1 MGSLVLLDLMGGVAL
16 LLWGLHMVHSGILR
30 AFGPNLRHLLG
41 RALGNRLTAFSAGL
55 GLTALLQSSTATALI
70 TSSFTSEGL
79 VSLVPALAIMLGANV
94 GTTLIV
100 QVLSFNIAA
109 VAPVLFI
116 VGLVAFR
123 SGPRSRIK
131 DVGRVFIG
139 LGLMLLALHILLNT
153 LAPAENAPG
162 VRVFMNAITGDP
174 ILCILFAAVITWLVH
189 SSVASV
195 LLVMSLAYAH
205 FITPPAALA
214 LVLGANLGSAINPLV
229 EGARR
234 DNPASYRLPLGN
246 LINRVAGIL
255 LVAPFLGPIAE
266 LLQSW
271 QPDLAK
277 ATALF
282 HIAFNVAT
290 AVAFIGLLDGLAA
303 ILKKLLPE
311 RVREADPSGPRYLD
325 ESALETPSLALAD
338 AARET
343 LHMGDHVE
351 IMLRKVMAAMMTND
365 RALVDQVTQMDNS
378 VDSLDEAI
386 KLYVTKLTRGSL
398 DEREGQRAME
408 IVSFAINLEHIG
420 DIIDKNLSE
429 LATKKIKR
437 RFQFSAE
444 GAEELSAFHKRTMDS
459 LRIAFGVFMSGDVNE
474 ARKLL
479 AEKSA
484 LRNAELAAT
493 ERHLDRLREGRPE
506 TIETTS
512 LHLDVLR
519 DLRRIHS
526 HICSV
531 AIPCSMPPAN
541 SPPIAAPRRFWPH
554 CRRRCT
560 AADKSTIQ
568 RLRCAAA
575 VLHDQHDV
583 SDVDDRRHRL
593 AEDDHRL
600 TLGDA
605 VDQRHQP
612 ASHREEPERHR
623 HHALSGALARNPLHQ
638 ETGGEQQLRDQPEG
652 QPEIELGDEYV
663 VEIVAKRLA
672 VLNQHQITSVAM
684 GVGFLRRISHHTP
697 ARSMIPIHSRSKK
710 P

>member
-30 AFGPNLRHLLG
+30 AFGPNLRLLLAK
-41 RALGNRLTAFSAGL
+41 ALSNRFAAFGAGL

-116 VGLVAFR
+116 IGLVAFR

-131 DVGRVFIG
+131 DIGRVFIG

-174 ILCILFAAVITWLVH
+174 VLCILFGAIVTWLVH

-205 FITPPAALA
+205 FVTPYAALA
-214 LVLGANLGSAINPLV
+214 LVLGANLGSAINPIV

-246 LINRVAGIL
+246 LVNRVAGIL
-255 LVAPFLGPIAE
+255 LVAPFLQPIAD
-266 LLQSW
+266 LLISW
-271 QPDLAK
+271 QTDLAK

-282 HIAFNVAT
+282 HIAFNVVT
-290 AVAFIGLLDGLAA
+290 ALIFIGLLDGMARL
-303 ILKKLLPE
+303 LKALLPE
-311 RVREADPSGPRYLD
+311 RAKATDPSGPRYLD

-365 RALVDQVTQMDNS
+365 RALVDQVSQMDNS

-386 KLYVTKLTRGSL
+386 KLYITKLTRGSL

-444 GAEELSAFHKRTMDS
+444 GAEELSTFHKRTMDS

-479 AEKSA
+479 AEKAA

-531 AIPCSMPPAN
+531 AYPVLDAAGELAAYRSAETELPAL
-541 SPPIAAPRRFWPH
+541 PAPVPGR
-554 CRRRCT
+554 
-560 AADKSTIQ
+560 
-568 RLRCAAA
+568 
-575 VLHDQHDV
+575 
-583 SDVDDRRHRL
+583 
-593 AEDDHRL
+593 
-600 TLGDA
+600 G
-605 VDQRHQP
+605 
-612 ASHREEPERHR
+612 
-623 HHALSGALARNPLHQ
+623 
-638 ETGGEQQLRDQPEG
+638 
-652 QPEIELGDEYV
+652 
-663 VEIVAKRLA
+663 
-672 VLNQHQITSVAM
+672 
-684 GVGFLRRISHHTP
+684 
-697 ARSMIPIHSRSKK
+697 
-710 P
+710 

>member
-30 AFGPNLRHLLG
+30 AFGPNLRLLLAK
-41 RALGNRLTAFSAGL
+41 ALSNRFTAFGAGL

-70 TSSFTSEGL
+70 TSSFTSEGI

-100 QVLSFNIAA
+100 QILSFNIAA

-116 VGLVAFR
+116 IGLVAFR
-123 SGPRSRIK
+123 SGPRSRVK
-131 DVGRVFIG
+131 DIGRVFIG

-162 VRVFMNAITGDP
+162 VRVFINAITGDP
-174 ILCILFAAVITWLVH
+174 VLCILFAAIVTWLVH

-205 FITPPAALA
+205 FVTPYAALA

-246 LINRVAGIL
+246 LINRLAGIL
-255 LVAPFLGPIAE
+255 VVAPFLQPIAD
-266 LLQSW
+266 LLTAW
-271 QPDLAK
+271 QPDAAK
-277 ATALF
+277 VTALF

-290 AVAFIGLLDGLAA
+290 AVVFIGLLDGMARL
-303 ILKKLLPE
+303 LQRLLPE
-311 RVREADPSGPRYLD
+311 RVKEADALGPRYLD

-365 RALVDQVTQMDNS
+365 RALVDQVSEMDNR

-444 GAEELSAFHKRTMDS
+444 GADELSAFHKRTMDS
-459 LRIAFGVFMSGDVNE
+459 LRAAFGIFMSGDVNE

-479 AEKSA
+479 AEKTA
-484 LRNAELAAT
+484 LRSAEIAAT

-531 AIPCSMPPAN
+531 AYPVLDAAGELAAYRRTETDLTALPA
-541 SPPIAAPRRFWPH
+541 PVP
-554 CRRRCT
+554 
-560 AADKSTIQ
+560 
-568 RLRCAAA
+568 
-575 VLHDQHDV
+575 
-583 SDVDDRRHRL
+583 
-593 AEDDHRL
+593 
-600 TLGDA
+600 G
-605 VDQRHQP
+605 
-612 ASHREEPERHR
+612 
-623 HHALSGALARNPLHQ
+623 
-638 ETGGEQQLRDQPEG
+638 
-652 QPEIELGDEYV
+652 
-663 VEIVAKRLA
+663 
-672 VLNQHQITSVAM
+672 
-684 GVGFLRRISHHTP
+684 
-697 ARSMIPIHSRSKK
+697 RS
-710 P
+710 